1 MKIAFDISQ
10 TGTAKAGCGF
20 YAAALIDE
28 LLKTANEHDFMLLTS
43 FGDFFHDSAMA
54 SSSACRYRGV
64 RYGPRLKRRED
75 AEIFWG
81 DFKQIATLFSDFD
94 VLHANNFWC
103 PPGWVQADEARP
115 SLIYTVYDLSF
126 AEHPEWTSE
135 ANRVGCFNGMFYASL
150 CADWFVAI
158 SDATRQCFLH
168 HFPHVDPSRVRLIY
182 PASRFERG
190 GPNVLA
196 EPPKHHLF
204 GTGVPFFLSVGTI
217 EPRKNQRFLVKAYN
231 KYRAAGG
238 LPVPLVLAGGKGW
251 LMDDFNTFLSSSPWS
266 KDIHLLGYVSEAELA
281 WLYAHCLANLYPSH
295 YEGFGLPVLEGM
307 GMGAVTVA
315 ANSTSLPE
323 IVGDAGLLLDC
334 RDLEGWA
341 EALSMVSRDQ
351 NIVRKLSVAAKER
364 ASLFNWVTSTD
375 ALLSL
380 YEQAS

>member
-1 MKIAFDISQ
+1 
-10 TGTAKAGCGF
+10 
-20 YAAALIDE
+20 
-28 LLKTANEHDFMLLTS
+28 
-43 FGDFFHDSAMA
+43 
-54 SSSACRYRGV
+54 
-64 RYGPRLKRRED
+64 
-75 AEIFWG
+75 
-81 DFKQIATLFSDFD
+81 
-94 VLHANNFWC
+94 
-103 PPGWVQADEARP
+103 
-115 SLIYTVYDLSF
+115 
-126 AEHPEWTSE
+126 
-135 ANRVGCFNGMFYASL
+135 
-150 CADWFVAI
+150 
-158 SDATRQCFLH
+158 
-168 HFPHVDPSRVRLIY
+168 
-182 PASRFERG
+182 
-190 GPNVLA
+190 
-196 EPPKHHLF
+196 
-204 GTGVPFFLSVGTI
+204 
-217 EPRKNQRFLVKAYN
+217 
-231 KYRAAGG
+231 
-238 LPVPLVLAGGKGW
+238 
-251 LMDDFNTFLSSSPWS
+251 MDDFNAFLSSSPWS